1 MARITKKAEILDRLH
16 SLVENEKEA
25 ALAQTNVSGDP
36 GKDTKITSISDET
49 ETTDQNAVGP
59 EKLNGEQGYK
69 QEGSKDSSEP
79 SKGKSASVDVEK
91 FATDMFNM
99 IQTKL
104 ALAQTNVSGDPGKD
118 TKITS
123 ISESTET
130 TDQNAVGPEKLNG
143 EQGYKQ
149 DASKDESEPSKA
161 QKQASYNL
169 GVAFCDAL
177 MKKAAEIKQASV
189 EQEEAALLKEA
200 GRRDL
205 DTIIAQAAAELEAK
219 KAEEIQIKLA
229 EDQGA
234 LAFDNIYKQAQLEA
248 AFEKI
253 AELSNRVAQFETLE
267 QEVKVKQAEEAQQLG
282 MSKLAQMVADEIR
295 RGLAAEAGK

>member
-1 MARITKKAEILDRLH
+1 MARVTKRSEMFTTLR
-16 SLVENEKEA
+16 SMVEKEKNA

-36 GKDTKITSISDET
+36 GKDTKITSISEST

-59 EKLNGEQGYK
+59 EKLNDQQGYK
-69 QEGSKDSSEP
+69 QEGSKDESEP
-79 SKGKSASVDVEK
+79 SKGKTASTDVEK
-91 FATDMFNM
+91 FANELFATINEK
-99 IQTKL
+99 IAK
-104 ALAQTNVSGDPGKD
+104 AQTNVSGDPGKD

-149 DASKDESEPSKA
+149 EGSKDESEPSKA
-161 QKQASYNL
+161 QKKASFDL
-169 GVAFCDAL
+169 GVAFADAIF
-177 MKKAAEIKQASV
+177 KKAAELKEKSA

-219 KAEEIQIKLA
+219 KAEEAIAKQA
-229 EDQGA
+229 EEHGA
-234 LAFDNIYKQAQLEA
+234 LVFELLHKQAQFEA
-248 AFEKI
+248 AVEKI
-253 AELSNRVAQFETLE
+253 SELSAKVAEYNQMEELMRA
-267 QEVKVKQAEEAQQLG
+267 KQAEEASALG
-282 MSKLAQMVADEIR
+282 MAKLAQLVADEIK
-295 RGLAAEAGK
+295 RGLSEQAK